1 MKNILVTLA
10 FVLFACCS
18 HAEASGFDKPVDD
31 YDPDTQTS
39 GTYTF
44 KGIPIKG
51 TVSEFSRKLQQQ
63 GYKYEYLPPS
73 PDKEQVGLTGKF
85 MGQDVYI
92 YLFGEKNSHE
102 TYDILV
108 FFYKAKEY
116 ITTYRNIRNLLSQKY
131 NDPHKWLIEDTSD
144 MKEYPNMETIE
155 AIRQGN
161 YRYSYRIFGNNNVD
175 RPYIVLT
182 WSAAGIALEYYNPY
196 TLDKVMKKYDQLS
209 MSDL

>member
-44 KGIPIKG
+44 KGIPIMN
-51 TVSEFSRKLQQQ
+51 E
-63 GYKYEYLPPS
+63 
-73 PDKEQVGLTGKF
+73 
-85 MGQDVYI
+85 DVYI
-92 YLFGEKNSHE
+92 RLLGDKSSHE
-102 TYDILV
+102 ICTVHVYFNSTKDYIGTYQ
-108 FFYKAKEY
+108 
-116 ITTYRNIRNLLSQKY
+116 TIRNLLSQKY
-131 NDPHKWLIEDTSD
+131 NDPHKWLIEDTCD

-161 YRYSYRIFGNNNVD
+161 YQYFYRIFGNKIVD

-196 TLDKVMKKYDQLS
+196 TLDKVMKKYDQQS